1 MVNEVKIYKKNAL
14 FHKINA
20 YASAILNYMII
31 FIGFMFIETAYSKT
45 IPIIAFFLIAAISI
59 SFKIDYE
66 MTVNDIGVAS
76 LVFKYMCSF
85 ALSGLGLYKLF
96 ENGIINLALIVV
108 FTMAIELCMIPVI
121 NHRYRI
127 RNAFIRLFKKRK

>member
-45 IPIIAFFLIAAISI
+45 IPIIAFFLITAISI

-96 ENGIINLALIVV
+96 ENGIIKLALIVV